1 MHLRTL
7 TNPPPPLTRIE
18 GRRAGGGGGW
28 VEISASVPLRF
39 LSPGPVTKNVYF
51 ATQFKERDFHA

>member
-1 MHLRTL
+1 MHLRRL

-18 GRRAGGGGGW
+18 GRRAGGGGVG

-39 LSPGPVTKNVYF
+39 LSLDPVTKNVFLRY
-51 ATQFKERDFHA
+51 TV